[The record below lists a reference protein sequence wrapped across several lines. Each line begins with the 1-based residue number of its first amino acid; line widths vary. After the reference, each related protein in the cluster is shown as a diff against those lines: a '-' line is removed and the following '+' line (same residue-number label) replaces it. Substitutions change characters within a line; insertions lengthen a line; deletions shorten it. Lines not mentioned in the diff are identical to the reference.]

1 MSNAAELLF
10 QTLSLTCRKITL
22 NDYRTR
28 IRIGAYDHERRAAQP
43 VSVTVELWVTYR
55 FGEQKRLDEVYDYT
69 LITHTIEEVAAAG
82 HIDLQEDLVD
92 QVITALMA
100 DDRVRA
106 VRVRTAKPQAC
117 DAAESLSV
125 ETFRPRTSSN
135 LYRPTRRRRLFSFPF
150 LRTEHSCRTLN
161 RFPQLPKRPRPRRR
175 ARALPL
181 PASRP

>member
-43 VSVTVELWVTYR
+43 VSVTVELWVTYINGTVYR
-55 FGEQKRLDEVYDYT
+55 TGSLDEVYDYT

-117 DAAESLSV
+117 DAAESVSV
-125 ETFRPRTSSN
+125 ETFRVKD
-135 LYRPTRRRRLFSFPF
+135 F
-150 LRTEHSCRTLN
+150 
-161 RFPQLPKRPRPRRR
+161 Q
-175 ARALPL
+175 
-181 PASRP
+181 

>member
-43 VSVTVELWVTYR
+43 VSVTVELWITYR

-117 DAAESLSV
+117 DAAESVSV
-125 ETFRPRTSSN
+125 ETFRAKD
-135 LYRPTRRRRLFSFPF
+135 F
-150 LRTEHSCRTLN
+150 
-161 RFPQLPKRPRPRRR
+161 Q
-175 ARALPL
+175 
-181 PASRP
+181 